1 MKKLAMLFSA
11 SCIFTA
17 FTNAQPDAVTNNKA
31 LSNLHQQA
39 SALKKE
45 KSNDHKKTTAINNN
59 QMSSILKEAFN
70 NNFGNVPITQW
81 ERTVNFD
88 EVSFSKDGQAFTAF
102 YDNSTKLIGTTAEKT
117 FTDLPS
123 KAQLAINKRY
133 RDYNVGDILF
143 FDDNELNE
151 TDMVLYNQPFED
163 ADNYFVELKKGNRK
177 IVVEVNMKGDVSYFT
192 RLK

>member
-11 SCIFTA
+11 SCFFTA
-17 FTNAQPDAVTNNKA
+17 FSNAQSDDA
-31 LSNLHQQA
+31 SNSKSLAAIHQQA
-39 SALKKE
+39 SLKKE
-45 KSNDHKKTTAINNN
+45 KGSDHKKTTAINENK
-59 QMSSILKEAFN
+59 MSSRLKEEFN
-70 NNFGNVPITQW
+70 NDFGNVPITQW
-81 ERTVNFD
+81 ERTANFD
-88 EVSFSKDGQAFTAF
+88 EVSFSKEGQAFTAF

-117 FTDLPS
+117 FTDLPA

-133 RDYNVGDILF
+133 RDYVVGDILF

-151 TDMVLYNQPFED
+151 TDMVLYNQPFDD

-177 IVVEVNMKGDVSYFT
+177 IVVEVDMKGDVSYFT

>member
-1 MKKLAMLFSA
+1 MKKLVMLFSA
-11 SCIFTA
+11 SCIFTVA
-17 FTNAQPDAVTNNKA
+17 TQAQAAVLTNSKDL
-31 LSNLHQQA
+31 LSSHQQS
-39 SALKKE
+39 SAKK
-45 KSNDHKKTTAINNN
+45 NDHPKKPLMKGREMNGR
-59 QMSSILKEAFN
+59 LKAVFN
-70 NNFGNVPITQW
+70 NDFGNPPITQW
-81 ERTVNFD
+81 ERTANFD

-117 FTDLPS
+117 FTNLPS

-133 RDYNVGDILF
+133 RNYSVGEILF

-151 TDMVLYNQPFED
+151 TDMVLYNQPFDD
-163 ADNYFVELKKGNRK
+163 ADNYFVELKKGNKK